1 MRVKV
6 INKRPASVLQ
16 KKRVCAYARVST
28 DSRRQEDSLENQMET
43 YERLITGNPE
53 YEFIG
58 VFADQGIS
66 GYCENRPQF
75 QRMMEKAR
83 AGEIDLIITKSI
95 SRFAR
100 NTVTVLKFARE
111 LKELGVGIFFEEQNI
126 NTLSGDGEMMLAVLA
141 SFAQEESRS
150 MSENNK
156 WSIRK
161 KFERGEVMITTSRFL
176 GYDKNEYGDLIV
188 NRKEAEIV
196 SLTFDLYL
204 MNVGSSRIG
213 ELLDYLGVKTVTG
226 TTWESGTINGLLCNE
241 KYKGDF
247 HLQKYYTP
255 ENKRNHTRKEE
266 QLLSYENQVN
276 YYTNYISENPLYEY
290 AGTYAD
296 EGISGTNTKKRD
308 EFNRMIADCRAG
320 KIDMIIT
327 KSISRFARNTL
338 DCLNYVRELKD
349 LGIGIIFEKEN
360 INTLD
365 AKGEVLLTILSSLAQ
380 DESRSISENCT
391 WGIRRRFET
400 GKHKMSTKRFLG
412 YDTDETGKLVINR
425 TQEPIVVRLYQE
437 FMDGK
442 TTDYIKRIFER
453 EGVKNWD
460 GGTKWQST
468 TLMSMLENE
477 KYKGDAL
484 LQKSYT
490 VDFLTKKRT
499 QNKGEIQMFYVED
512 DHDAI
517 ISKRIWECVQLEIKR
532 RKKYLEEH
540 GTNSYSHRPESNP
553 FASKII
559 CGDCNKVFARKGWRS
574 STGVDRKVW
583 QCSERYKVKGVMGC
597 ANRHVEE
604 ETLIKAYL
612 MAWNALVENREDF
625 MEQWTEQ
632 LQSENLLEGYRAE
645 KFIEYTDGAEPLT
658 EMDTDFMLKT
668 LDHIKVFEDGT
679 LLVVFLDG
687 TEIECK
693 NEEE

>member
-1 MRVKV
+1 MAVKV
-6 INKRPASVLQ
+6 CLDAGHYGKYNRSPAVSSYYESDMTWKLHNYLKKELEAFGIGVVTTRTNQNTDRALYERGAASKGCNLFISVHSNAVGNGVNENVDYPVAYVLLNGSSTDIGLKLAKVVEAVMGTAQSGRTATRQGANGEYYGVLRGANAVGTPGIILEHSFHTNTRATKWLSSDSNLQ
-16 KKRVCAYARVST
+16 KLAKAEAECIASYYGVT
-28 DSRRQEDSLENQMET
+28 KKKET
-43 YERLITGNPE
+43 TL
-53 YEFIG
+53 
-58 VFADQGIS
+58 
-66 GYCENRPQF
+66 
-75 QRMMEKAR
+75 
-83 AGEIDLIITKSI
+83 TKI
-95 SRFAR
+95 MG
-100 NTVTVLKFARE
+100 NTVATV
-111 LKELGVGIFFEEQNI
+111 EQM
-126 NTLSGDGEMMLAVLA
+126 TA
-141 SFAQEESRS
+141 
-150 MSENNK
+150 
-156 WSIRK
+156 
-161 KFERGEVMITTSRFL
+161 
-176 GYDKNEYGDLIV
+176 
-188 NRKEAEIV
+188 
-196 SLTFDLYL
+196 
-204 MNVGSSRIG
+204 
-213 ELLDYLGVKTVTG
+213 
-226 TTWESGTINGLLCNE
+226 
-241 KYKGDF
+241 
-247 HLQKYYTP
+247 
-255 ENKRNHTRKEE
+255 
-266 QLLSYENQVN
+266 
-276 YYTNYISENPLYEY
+276 YIK
-290 AGTYAD
+290 A
-296 EGISGTNTKKRD
+296 K
-308 EFNRMIADCRAG
+308 
-320 KIDMIIT
+320 
-327 KSISRFARNTL
+327 
-338 DCLNYVRELKD
+338 
-349 LGIGIIFEKEN
+349 KEN

-412 YDTDETGKLVINR
+412 YDTDENGKLVINR
-425 TQEPIVVRLYQE
+425 MQEPIVVRLYQE
-437 FMDGK
+437 FLDGK
-442 TTDYIKRIFER
+442 TTDYIKRIFEK
-453 EGVKNWD
+453 EGVRNWD
-460 GGTKWQST
+460 GGTKWQAT

-604 ETLIKAYL
+604 ETLIKAYR

-632 LQSENLLEGYRAE
+632 LQSDNLLEGYRAE
-645 KFIEYTDGAEPLT
+645 KFIEYTDGAEPLK

-668 LDHIKVFEDGT
+668 LNHIKVFEDGT